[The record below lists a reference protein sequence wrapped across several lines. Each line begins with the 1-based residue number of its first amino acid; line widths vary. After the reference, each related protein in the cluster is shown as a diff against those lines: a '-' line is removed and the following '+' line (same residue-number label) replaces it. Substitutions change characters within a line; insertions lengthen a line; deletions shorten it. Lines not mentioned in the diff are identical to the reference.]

1 MPALRTPPVLVR
13 GLAGSITT
21 ARSRVAATWASS
33 GGRLRARA
41 TSTAPTGQPAR
52 QPGGLRA
59 RWTDRSIVTKIM
71 VAVGVMAVAAVL
83 AGGVGAASLATVDR
97 QSDELYVSHVVP
109 MQYLSDV
116 QAMFQADRA
125 RTLQYG
131 LVNEFTRAELEAQ
144 LEQSLGELQA
154 LIVKYTPYAI
164 RSNDMETLA
173 YGIDNYH
180 DMAASGLFPL
190 VDSESERAFGL
201 YVDGTMEPLSSIVVD
216 PLQRETLAQSDAVAE
231 LSAQIHTTATRST
244 ILIVVATALGALSA
258 LGLALVVAL
267 SVKSRLGSVQTA
279 LAAVGEGDLT
289 VASGITGHDEIGDL
303 AGSLAL
309 TQENLRTL
317 VAKVAAAS
325 HSVRGAVNDLSD
337 ANATVATGSEATSTQ
352 AVVVASA
359 AEEVSRSIQTVAAG
373 AEEMAASIQEIAV
386 NAQAAAEVARSATSV
401 ADSAHESV
409 GRLGVSS
416 EGIDAVV
423 RSIVKIA
430 AQTNLLALNAT
441 IEAARAGEAGK
452 GFAVVASE
460 VKDLAASTARA
471 TQEIVE
477 RVGAIRLDTASAAGA
492 ITEIATIVATID
504 DYQMTIA
511 SAVEEQTA
519 TTQEMTRS
527 VNEAATGSGEIAANI
542 TGVAS
547 AASESSETV
556 TRMGSTVELLL
567 RTSGELDDQ
576 VTQFTY

>member
-1 MPALRTPPVLVR
+1 MTIPRPASTTMR
-13 GLAGSITT
+13 GVTSLIGGL
-21 ARSRVAATWASS
+21 RSRAATTWARS
-33 GGRLRARA
+33 GGRLRPPAL
-41 TSTAPTGQPAR
+41 PTLSPERSAA
-52 QPGGLRA
+52 LRT
-59 RWTDRSIVTKIM
+59 RWSDRSIVTKIM

-97 QSDELYVSHVVP
+97 QSSELYESNVVP

-131 LVNEFTRAELEAQ
+131 VANADTRAELEAD
-144 LEQSLGELQA
+144 LEESLAALQELVA
-154 LIVKYTPYAI
+154 RYAPYAI
-164 RSNDMETLA
+164 DAEDVETLA
-173 YGIDNYH
+173 FGVETYH
-180 DMAASGLFPL
+180 AMARSGLFPL
-190 VDSESERAFGL
+190 VGSESARAFGL
-201 YVDGTMEPLSSIVVD
+201 YVDGTMEPLSTIVVE
-216 PLQRETLAQSDAVAE
+216 PLQRETLAQSAAVEAA
-231 LSAQIHTTATRST
+231 SAQIHATATRST
-244 ILIVVATALGALSA
+244 LLIVGATSLGAVAA
-258 LGLALVVAL
+258 LGLALVLAR
-267 SVKSRLGSVQTA
+267 SVKTRLGAVQAA

-289 VASGITGHDEIGDL
+289 VESGITGVDEIGDL
-303 AGSLAL
+303 AQSLAL
-309 TQENLRTL
+309 TQDNLRSL
-317 VAKVAAAS
+317 MAKVAQAS
-325 HSVRGAVNDLSD
+325 HSVRAAVRELSE
-337 ANATVATGSEATSTQ
+337 ANETVSTRSEATSAQ

-401 ADSAHESV
+401 ADSAHTSV
-409 GRLGVSS
+409 GQLGVSS

-460 VKDLAASTARA
+460 VKDLAGATARA
-471 TQEIVE
+471 TEEIVL
-477 RVGAIRLDTASAAGA
+477 RVGAIRVDTASAASA
-492 ITEIATIVATID
+492 ITQISEIITTID

-511 SAVEEQTA
+511 SSVEEQTA

-527 VNEAATGSGEIAANI
+527 VAEAATGSGEIAASI

-547 AASESSETV
+547 AAAESSETV
-556 TRMGSTVELLL
+556 TRMGSTVAQLLG
-567 RTSGELDDQ
+567 TSGDLDDQ
-576 VTQFTY
+576 VAQFTY